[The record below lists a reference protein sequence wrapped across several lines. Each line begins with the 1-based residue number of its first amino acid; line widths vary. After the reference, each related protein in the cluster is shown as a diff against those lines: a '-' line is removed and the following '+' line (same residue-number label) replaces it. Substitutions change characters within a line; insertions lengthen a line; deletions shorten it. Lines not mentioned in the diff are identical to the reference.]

1 MDKKEQLGVDNLFVY
16 ATKNETISEEV
27 ETIVRKYEN
36 ISVMRLNNR
45 LLEDLEKKN
54 NQNKERITLEE
65 FLSNE
70 DNKKNVEEKALTL
83 WGIITN
89 NADLALSKEK
99 VFHKTEVVKK
109 TTLSHKRL
117 DELIEL
123 LSLFGFVKVLEKAK
137 FKFEF
142 NENIRQASALADIV
156 MELRELSVQV
166 ERYKF
171 LHNKDMQNEVMLNL
185 RKTVNDIL
193 FKEDNRG
200 E

>member
-1 MDKKEQLGVDNLFVY
+1 MEEKKELLVY
-16 ATKNETISEEV
+16 ATRNESVSEEV
-27 ETIVRKYEN
+27 KRIADNHDNVTI
-36 ISVMRLNNR
+36 MRLSSK
-45 LLEDLEKKN
+45 LLEDLEKSDSKE
-54 NQNKERITLEE
+54 NKEHITMEE

-70 DNKKNVEEKALTL
+70 DNKKNAEEKALTL
-83 WGIITN
+83 WGIVTN
-89 NADLALSKEK
+89 NADLGLSDEK
-99 VFHKTEVVKK
+99 VFTKTEVVKK

-117 DELIEL
+117 NELIEL
-123 LSLFGFVKVLEKAK
+123 LSLFGFVKVLEKTK

-156 MELRELSVQV
+156 IELRELSVKV
-166 ERYKF
+166 ERYKL
-171 LHNKDMQNEVMLNL
+171 LHNKDIQNEVMLNL

>member
-1 MDKKEQLGVDNLFVY
+1 MEEKKELLVY
-16 ATKNETISEEV
+16 ATRNESVSEEV
-27 ETIVRKYEN
+27 KSIAGNHGN
-36 ISVMRLNNR
+36 ITVMRLSSK
-45 LLEDLEKKN
+45 LLEDLEKSDSKE
-54 NQNKERITLEE
+54 NKEHITLEE
-65 FLSNE
+65 FLSSE
-70 DNKKNVEEKALTL
+70 DNKKNAEEKALTL
-83 WGIITN
+83 WGIVTN
-89 NADLALSKEK
+89 NADLGLSKER
-99 VFHKTEVVKK
+99 VFTKTEVVKK
-109 TTLSHKRL
+109 TTLSHKQL
-117 DELIEL
+117 NELIEL

-166 ERYKF
+166 ERYKL

-193 FKEDNRG
+193 FKENNRG

>member
-65 FLSNE
+65 FLSSE
-70 DNKKNVEEKALTL
+70 DNKKNAEEKALTL
-83 WGIITN
+83 WGIVTN
-89 NADLALSKEK
+89 NADLELSKER
-99 VFHKTEVVKK
+99 VFTKTEVVKK
-109 TTLSHKRL
+109 TTLSHKQL
-117 DELIEL
+117 NELIEL
-123 LSLFGFVKVLEKAK
+123 LSLFGFVEVIEKIK
-137 FKFEF
+137 FKFVF
-142 NENIRQASALADIV
+142 DENLRRASALADIV
-156 MELRELSVQV
+156 IELRQMSVQI
-166 ERYKF
+166 ERYKL
-171 LHNKDMQNEVMLNL
+171 LHDKDNQDEVMLNL
-185 RKTVNDIL
+185 RKTVNEIL
-193 FKEDNRG
+193 FKDNEG

>member
-1 MDKKEQLGVDNLFVY
+1 MEEKKELLVY
-16 ATKNETISEEV
+16 ATRNESVAEE
-27 ETIVRKYEN
+27 IKSIAGNHGN
-36 ISVMRLNNR
+36 ITVMRLSSK
-45 LLEDLEKKN
+45 LLEDLEKNDSKE
-54 NQNKERITLEE
+54 NKEHITLEE

-70 DNKKNVEEKALTL
+70 DNRKNAEEKALTL
-83 WGIITN
+83 WGIVTN
-89 NADLALSKEK
+89 NADLGLSKER
-99 VFHKTEVVKK
+99 VFTKTEVVRK
-109 TTLSHKRL
+109 TTRSHKKL
-117 DELIEL
+117 NELIEL
-123 LSLFGFVKVLEKAK
+123 LSLFGFVKVLEKTK

-156 MELRELSVQV
+156 IELRELSVKV

-193 FKEDNRG
+193 FKEDRG

>member
-1 MDKKEQLGVDNLFVY
+1 MEEKKELLVY
-16 ATKNETISEEV
+16 ATRNESVAEEV
-27 ETIVRKYEN
+27 KSIADKHGNVT
-36 ISVMRLNNR
+36 VMRLNSK
-45 LLEDLEKKN
+45 LLEDLEKNDSK
-54 NQNKERITLEE
+54 QNKERITLEE

-70 DNKKNVEEKALTL
+70 DNRKNAEEKALTL
-83 WGIITN
+83 WGIVTN
-89 NADLALSKEK
+89 NADLGLSDEK
-99 VFHKTEVVKK
+99 VFTKTEVVKK

-117 DELIEL
+117 NELIEL

>member
-1 MDKKEQLGVDNLFVY
+1 MEEKKELLVY
-16 ATKNETISEEV
+16 ATRNELVSEEV
-27 ETIVRKYEN
+27 KRIAGNHDNVTI
-36 ISVMRLNNR
+36 MRLSSK
-45 LLEDLEKKN
+45 LLEDLEKSDSKE
-54 NQNKERITLEE
+54 NKEHITMEE

-70 DNKKNVEEKALTL
+70 DNKKNAEEKALTL
-83 WGIITN
+83 WGIVTN
-89 NADLALSKEK
+89 NADLGLSKER
-99 VFHKTEVVKK
+99 VFTRTEVVKK
-109 TTLSHKRL
+109 TTLSHKQL
-117 DELIEL
+117 NKLIEL

-142 NENIRQASALADIV
+142 SEDIRKASALADIV
-156 MELRELSVQV
+156 IELRELSVKV

-171 LHNKDMQNEVMLNL
+171 LHNKDMQNEVILNL